1 MPSAPLA
8 STAVLPSRFN
18 SLKVSRHDLRLVFPR
33 SLQNAKEATRTFWRA
48 TAAVACA
55 MDPGNAA
62 NKLRIM
68 AKEGLKANQWSEGE
82 PLTEGNPT
90 TDHARRFTAAL
101 IAIILST
108 GSTIMKEMAV
118 KRNAMQLAR
127 NREEEAI
134 IVHCCACNDNN
145 NQPNNDSLVHVGL
158 FIAALAAAEN

>member
-8 STAVLPSRFN
+8 STAVLPSRFD

-48 TAAVACA
+48 TEAVACA

-108 GSTIMKEMAV
+108 GSTMKEMAA

-145 NQPNNDSLVHVGL
+145 NQPNNDSLVRVGL